1 MKFLFKSKKFSFS
14 AIMSRFVL
22 AIFIA
27 GLTIKPAHA
36 QDLDVPYVPTPQVVV
51 EEMLDLVDIE
61 EHDYVVDLGSGDG
74 RIVIAA
80 AQRGAI
86 GHGIDIDPQRISEA
100 REKAVENDV
109 DDEVLFIEGDLFE
122 TDFSEASV
130 ITTYLL
136 PSINEDLRPVILNES
151 QPGTR
156 VVSHSFDM
164 GDWEPDET
172 AEIEVEETGR
182 THKVFFWIVPAQ
194 IDGDWTWEIDGQ
206 SFTMNIEQHFQN
218 IEVEV
223 TNQEET
229 SFSVEKEVLTGDRIT
244 VQISSGDQLYNFSG
258 RVDDGEII
266 GTMQH
271 HQGDDKTYSTW
282 SATKK

>member
-1 MKFLFKSKKFSFS
+1 MKFLIKSKKIYFS
-14 AIMSRFVL
+14 AIMNQYTLAVFILVL
-22 AIFIA
+22 YVI
-27 GLTIKPAHA
+27 PAQA

-51 EEMLDLVDIE
+51 EEMLDLAEIE

-100 REKAVENDV
+100 RENAIDKDV

-130 ITTYLL
+130 IATYLL

-172 AEIEVEETGR
+172 VEIEVEETGR
-182 THKVFFWIVPAQ
+182 THTVFFWIVPAQ
-194 IDGDWTWEIDGQ
+194 VGGDWTWEIDGQ
-206 SFTMNIEQHFQN
+206 PFTMNIEQHFQN
-218 IEVEV
+218 IDVEV

-244 VQISSGDQLYNFSG
+244 VQITSGDQLYNFSG
-258 RVDDGEII
+258 RVKNGEII

-271 HQGDDKTYSTW
+271 HRGDDKNYSTW